1 MWEKC
6 SEYIHKIG
14 TTILLAT
21 VLIWA
26 LTYYPRPK
34 EEPIVQQEVVAESGV
49 TEAGNSGDN
58 LSSSYLGQVG
68 KFIEPVMRPLGLD
81 WRAGVALVTSI
92 PAKEL
97 VVSSMAVLYGGDD
110 IASLSKNIV
119 ARSGITPSSAV
130 AFMIFILLFFP
141 CIGTLATIKA
151 ETGSSRWMWFTII
164 YNTAVAWLLAW
175 LAYLI
180 F

>member
-6 SEYIHKIG
+6 AEYIRKIG
-14 TTILLAT
+14 TTVLLAT
-21 VLIWA
+21 IVIWA
-26 LTYYPRPK
+26 LSYYPRPK
-34 EEPIVQQEVVAESGV
+34 EETIAQQEVITELNEATSDNSTENISG
-49 TEAGNSGDN
+49 
-58 LSSSYLGQVG
+58 SYIGHIG
-68 KFIEPVMRPLGLD
+68 RFIEPVMRPLGLD
-81 WRAGVALVTSI
+81 WRAGVALLTSI

-97 VVSSMAVLYGGDD
+97 VVSTMAVLYGGDD
-110 IASLSKNIV
+110 VASLSKNIV
-119 ARSGITPSSAV
+119 THSGITPRSAV

-151 ETGSSRWMWFTII
+151 ETRSRGWMWFTII

-180 F
+180 L